1 MGIALTHGRATG
13 MRAMLVPCMR
23 AGGTKEKTLR
33 GGIAQGSRLGGEKN
47 Y

>member
-23 AGGTKEKTLR
+23 AGGTKEKPCA
-33 GGIAQGSRLGGEKN
+33 GGSRRVQGWGEKN